1 MDDKKVKKVMQFRQ
15 KVQAQVR
22 KTKAKHGSKVKRV
35 WRHEDVVHQPKAP
48 VVGAFD
54 LVAALAYLFRK
65 RTALRPEINPARP
78 SVSHPTACCISVT
91 VQRAHNLPRR
101 RPGAGDGTAGAP
113 SPLEVLVEAR
123 FGENQVEAT
132 PISKGNDPAWNTR
145 LRLKF
150 EAPGNNWSPS
160 NLLRISDSLHL
171 TVFDTK
177 VFNTCLHTHANV
189 RIVIVRER

>member
-113 SPLEVLVEAR
+113 SPLEVLVEAHPR
-123 FGENQVEAT
+123 RRHLEDPRNPHKHSQLVWG
-132 PISKGNDPAWNTR
+132 KGQRERKKSPRQRKKRPFPYLR
-145 LRLKF
+145 LR
-150 EAPGNNWSPS
+150 
-160 NLLRISDSLHL
+160 
-171 TVFDTK
+171 
-177 VFNTCLHTHANV
+177 
-189 RIVIVRER
+189 